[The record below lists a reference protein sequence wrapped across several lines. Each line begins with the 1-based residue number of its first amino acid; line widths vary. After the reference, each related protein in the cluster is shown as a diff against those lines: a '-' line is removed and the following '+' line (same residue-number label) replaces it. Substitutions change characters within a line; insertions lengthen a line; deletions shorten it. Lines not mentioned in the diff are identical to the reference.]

1 MENKVSDMTTK
12 IVLLFPHNA
21 ENYRLFFFWL
31 IIIFFFWGCFKFVFF
46 IFFVTSYRKEGLG
59 TISRMFENE
68 RNLK

>member
-21 ENYRLFFFWL
+21 ENYRLFFL
-31 IIIFFFWGCFKFVFF
+31 VDYHLFFWGCFKFVFF

>member
-21 ENYRLFFFWL
+21 ENYRLFFFVDYHL
-31 IIIFFFWGCFKFVFF
+31 FFWGCFKFVFF